1 MKKVFTVTLSHDEPP
16 TSQVADEASEA
27 LHQAK
32 IRFSELEIPT
42 NGRPNVTLDGEHPDF
57 DDFCAKYTLVR
68 NPFDSSAAI
77 GGTALGWVG
86 AEWETV
92 RSAAPEKVWTLVES
106 EELWWITPGL
116 HHVKRVG
123 YLPTNEAR
131 AGEENNYLYD

>member
-1 MKKVFTVTLSHDEPP
+1 MRLVRRS
-16 TSQVADEASEA
+16 
-27 LHQAK
+27 
-32 IRFSELEIPT
+32 IRLKSGSANWKFPT

-106 EELWWITPGL
+106 EELWWITP
-116 HHVKRVG
+116 VCITSNASATCR
-123 YLPTNEAR
+123 PTKPGR
-131 AGEENNYLYD
+131 EENNYLYD